1 MVLQDLIPLQILQM
15 SKAGPS
21 SIQFEKCGLLSYLSH
36 IFLTLSD
43 FPSRKTFLVIPG
55 IFCIINIHL
64 IYVLQQELSKLYL
77 KHFQWSAILS
87 LYFFRISACRF
98 LLLPNL
104 PLSMIKTGSKTAD
117 PGFGFRICC
126 ASWDPLEHAKRG
138 FVTHLP
144 CKFFSALK
152 ILFEAWLPH
161 SDRQKKMWM
170 FFRTQIHIQCDRY
183 TLCWHYAILT
193 CGMQVLCCLGRPL
206 WRGWFPARDTGKM
219 VSKAVCLYIL
229 SDE

>member
-1 MVLQDLIPLQILQM
+1 
-15 SKAGPS
+15 
-21 SIQFEKCGLLSYLSH
+21 
-36 IFLTLSD
+36 
-43 FPSRKTFLVIPG
+43 
-55 IFCIINIHL
+55 
-64 IYVLQQELSKLYL
+64 
-77 KHFQWSAILS
+77 
-87 LYFFRISACRF
+87 
-98 LLLPNL
+98 
-104 PLSMIKTGSKTAD
+104 MIKTGTKTAD

-126 ASWDPLEHAKRG
+126 ASWDPLDHAKRG

-206 WRGWFPARDTGKM
+206 WRGWFPARDIGKM
-219 VSKAVCLYIL
+219 VSKAVCLYLVMNKKWDSLIHPSLIWVTFHISSHLGHVWGVLIIL
-229 SDE
+229 KCPTCTDKYYFAIELQGLRVPGHAPSQIF